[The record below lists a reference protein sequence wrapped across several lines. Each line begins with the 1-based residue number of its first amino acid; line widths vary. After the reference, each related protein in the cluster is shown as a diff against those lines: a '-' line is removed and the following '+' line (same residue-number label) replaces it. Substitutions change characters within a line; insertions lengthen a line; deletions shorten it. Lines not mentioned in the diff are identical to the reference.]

1 MGEAGFYPLNGGPQ
15 TVRPIVGCALL
26 LAAFAGAACSTM
38 KSVTLDQLS
47 VLGPDRAWVTKS
59 DESVVLMYEPK
70 VVGDTLVGYIGAHR
84 GRLPSAGLK
93 ELRVQTPA
101 HTRTVLLAVGSAAG
115 LIGFMVVVAGN
126 SQTQPITT
134 VPSGAPGDCEKHP
147 EGPGCNGN

>member
-1 MGEAGFYPLNGGPQ
+1 MVGF
-15 TVRPIVGCALL
+15 ALL
-26 LAAFAGAACSTM
+26 LAALASAACNTM

-47 VLGPDRAWVTKS
+47 VLGPDRAWLTKN

-70 VVGDTLVGYIGAHR
+70 VVGDTLVGYIGTQR

-101 HTRTVLLAVGSAAG
+101 HTRTVLLVVGGAAG
-115 LIGFMVVVAGN
+115 LVGFMVVVSGN
-126 SQTQPITT
+126 GQSQPITT

-147 EGPGCNGN
+147 EGPGCFGN